1 MMVEVRQT
9 LIDDPVARVKFACD
23 LLACKGACCTLPGGK
38 GAPLLDS
45 ELQQLEN
52 AFPIVRSYLSKE
64 HLAAIAQNGLYEG
77 KPGSYTTL
85 CFNNRACVFVLYEAG
100 IAHCAF
106 EKAFSEGKLKWRKPL
121 SCHLFPVRVDHGLTE
136 RLRYEQIAECEPA
149 SKRGEQEQIFLSDFL
164 REALLRAYG
173 QEWYQDFLSACND
186 ERHKNNDE

>member
-1 MMVEVRQT
+1 MFEVRQA
-9 LIDDPVARVKFACD
+9 LIDHPVARVKFACD

-45 ELQQLEN
+45 ELQQLED
-52 AFPIVRSYLSKE
+52 ALPIVRSYLSKE

-77 KPGSYTTL
+77 KPGFYTTV
-85 CFNNRACVFVLYEAG
+85 CFNNSACVFVLYEAG

-121 SCHLFPVRVDHGLTE
+121 SCHLFPIRVDHGLIE
-136 RLRYEQIAECEPA
+136 RLRYEHIMECEPA

-173 QEWYQDFLSACND
+173 QEWYQDFLSACNN
-186 ERHKNNDE
+186 ERNKNNDE